1 MIIRLQS
8 QGLEMNAAIDRFAQ
22 RALRNSLGR
31 LAEHV
36 VAVDI
41 FLKDAN
47 GPKGGVDKQALIRV
61 RLRSR
66 QEVAVET
73 HHESLYAAIRKGARR
88 TARAVRRQLR
98 KSQRIDKRRLAEH
111 LSDDGAPALN

>member
-1 MIIRLQS
+1 MLIQSQS
-8 QGLEMNAAIDRFAQ
+8 QGLEMTAAIDRFAE
-22 RALRNSLGR
+22 RSLRNALER

-36 VAVDI
+36 VAVDLY
-41 FLKDAN
+41 LKDAN

-73 HHESLYAAIRKGARR
+73 QHENLHGAIKKGARR

-98 KSQRIDKRRLAEH
+98 KSQRIEKRRVAEH
-111 LSDDGAPALN
+111 LSDDGAPAFN